1 MTICITLCSRKIND
15 FCCYFVTISKQ
26 HIASTVMLIVFI
38 PSSGSFVDFV
48 SILNQYCQKN
58 RLNVP
63 KYGEAPGVQ
72 GGFGA
77 QVLVKGEIFTTM
89 KYCLTKKE
97 ARHDAAKCA
106 LLGLNI
112 PVGRFL

>member
-1 MTICITLCSRKIND
+1 M
-15 FCCYFVTISKQ
+15 
-26 HIASTVMLIVFI
+26 
-38 PSSGSFVDFV
+38 DFV
-48 SILNQYCQKN
+48 SILNQYCQRSRIN
-58 RLNVP
+58 TP
-63 KYGEAPGVQ
+63 KYLESSGVN

-77 QVLVKGEIFTTM
+77 KVFVKGEIFTTS

-112 PVGRFL
+112 PVGQCC

>member
-1 MTICITLCSRKIND
+1 MIFSQVKINRHHLALT
-15 FCCYFVTISKQ
+15 VI
-26 HIASTVMLIVFI
+26 HIFFFI
-38 PSSGSFVDFV
+38 PSTGSFVDFV

-58 RLNVP
+58 RINVP
-63 KYGEAPGVQ
+63 KYGEAAGVQ

-77 QVLVKGEIFTTM
+77 QVLVKGQIFTTM

-112 PVGRFL
+112 PVGR